1 MTTDFTISGIVT
13 LFGVLL
19 LSLSF
24 HEAMHGY
31 AAYWLGDMTAK
42 EQGRLTLNPLKHVD
56 IITTVLIP
64 FVLILFG
71 LPPLFIAKPVPF
83 NPLNVKYGEYGA
95 AILAIAGPFTN
106 LVLATLCALAL
117 RLPMMIPGTYV
128 YTTLLLAVQVNIGF
142 FVFNLIPFPPL
153 DGSRVLYA
161 FAPEPIQ
168 DFMRKIE
175 SYGLMAIIFFF
186 FVLFPL
192 LSPVVRYLNEFF
204 FHILLG

>member
-1 MTTDFTISGIVT
+1 MTADTSLLGLIT

-24 HEAMHGY
+24 HEAMHGF
-31 AAYWLGDMTAK
+31 AAYWLGDNTAK
-42 EQGRLTLNPLKHVD
+42 DLGRLTLNPLKHVD
-56 IITTVLIP
+56 LMTTVLIP

-83 NPLNVKYGEYGA
+83 NPLNVRYGEYGG

-106 LVLATLCALAL
+106 LILATLCALIL

-128 YTTLLLAVQVNIGF
+128 YSTLLLAVQVNIGF

-175 SYGLMAIIFFF
+175 SFGLMAIVVFF

-192 LSPVVRYLNEFF
+192 LSPVVRYLNQFF
-204 FHILLG
+204 FQILLG